1 MESQNSVTNSFG
13 DRNSE
18 FSMGLDAARY
28 YLSKSV
34 KNSTKQQY
42 DRVYDVWRD
51 FCQRNELEEFGAS
64 HEQLAAC
71 LSLVMMRDKSYSK
84 VVTDPSPHLRILFK
98 GGKNDLYT
106 EGAERVVASNPTV
119 KRCPVQLTLNYFKY
133 LGTSY
138 IGYLVPS
145 CLEKNAPNPDK
156 SVPYSGS
163 LADMKKLMDSLGYD
177 GKLYGEHSGKRGAAK
192 PQQPMEQLTNNS
204 NVLEAGVLTRCL
216 PNM

>member
-1 MESQNSVTNSFG
+1 M
-13 DRNSE
+13 
-18 FSMGLDAARY
+18 
-28 YLSKSV
+28 
-34 KNSTKQQY
+34 
-42 DRVYDVWRD
+42 
-51 FCQRNELEEFGAS
+51 
-64 HEQLAAC
+64 
-71 LSLVMMRDKSYSK
+71 
-84 VVTDPSPHLRILFK
+84 RILFK

-106 EGAERVVASNPTV
+106 EGAERVVALNPTV

-177 GKLYGEHSGKRGAAK
+177 RKLYGEHSGKRGAAK

-204 NVLEAGVLTRCL
+204 NVLEAGVPMRRL